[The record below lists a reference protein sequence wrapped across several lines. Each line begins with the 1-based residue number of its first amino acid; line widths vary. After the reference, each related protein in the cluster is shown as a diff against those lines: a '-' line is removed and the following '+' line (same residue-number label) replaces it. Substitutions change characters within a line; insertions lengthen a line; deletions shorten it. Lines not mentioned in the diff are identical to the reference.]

1 MGESVNAFIVRSVN
15 ETLARD
21 NENKWF
27 CRVAVLL
34 KNEQNP
40 LYPAAR
46 YAILDIEEKKP
57 EAVDFKTVMTGMSN
71 KIEKNILDNIS
82 TSTCFVCYLHLC
94 NEKSKLL
101 L

>member
-46 YAILDIEEKKP
+46 YAILDTEEEKP
-57 EAVDFKTVMTGMSN
+57 ETYGLPFIVKNCYINSRSLVRVVGGYFLFPKTV
-71 KIEKNILDNIS
+71 
-82 TSTCFVCYLHLC
+82 
-94 NEKSKLL
+94 
-101 L
+101 

>member
-1 MGESVNAFIVRSVN
+1 MGESVNDFIVRSVN

-46 YAILDIEEKKP
+46 YAILDTEEKKP
-57 EAVDFKTVMTGMSN
+57 ETYGLPFIMITWCFTAPSRSLVRVVGGYFLFPKTV
-71 KIEKNILDNIS
+71 
-82 TSTCFVCYLHLC
+82 
-94 NEKSKLL
+94 
-101 L
+101 